1 MKISTRGRYALRLM
15 LDIAQQGEGAVV
27 SLTDIARRQDIS
39 VKYLEQI
46 VMRLNRAGLLKST
59 RGVQG
64 GYMLLRRPEEYS
76 VGDILR
82 AIEGNLAPISCLTE
96 ESNHCNRCHS
106 CDTLWFWERMDNS
119 INAFVD
125 QYTLADFMNHP
136 EGPPTEGEDGV
147 QAMSSA
153 ERDCSP

>member
-46 VMRLNRAGLLKST
+46 VMKLNRAGFLKST

-76 VGDILR
+76 VGGYSPGHRGQPGPHLLPDGGEQPLQPLPQLR
-82 AIEGNLAPISCLTE
+82 
-96 ESNHCNRCHS
+96 
-106 CDTLWFWERMDNS
+106 
-119 INAFVD
+119 
-125 QYTLADFMNHP
+125 HP
-136 EGPPTEGEDGV
+136 LVLGEDG
-147 QAMSSA
+147 
-153 ERDCSP
+153 

>member
-27 SLTDIARRQDIS
+27 SLSDVSGRQDIS

-46 VMRLNRAGLLKST
+46 VMKLNRAGFLKSI

-64 GYMLLRRPEEYS
+64 GYTLLRKPEEYR

-82 AIEGNLAPISCLTE
+82 AMEGNLAPISCLTQ

-106 CDTLWFWERMDNS
+106 CDTLWFWEEMDTAV
-119 INAFVD
+119 NAFVD
-125 QYTLADFMNHP
+125 KYTLADFLP
-136 EGPPTEGEDGV
+136 RREAAPQEKT
-147 QAMSSA
+147 
-153 ERDCSP
+153 

>member
-27 SLTDIARRQDIS
+27 SLSDVANRQDIS

-46 VMRLNRAGLLKST
+46 VMKLNRAGFLKSI

-64 GYMLLRRPEEYS
+64 GYTLLRGPEEYR

-82 AIEGNLAPISCLTE
+82 AMEGNLAPISCLTQ
-96 ESNHCNRCHS
+96 ESSHCNRCHS
-106 CDTLWFWERMDNS
+106 CDTLWFWEEMDAAV
-119 INAFVD
+119 NAFVD
-125 QYTLADFMNHP
+125 KYTLADFLKCR
-136 EGPPTEGEDGV
+136 EDGR
-147 QAMSSA
+147 QAGS
-153 ERDCSP
+153 